1 VLTLADGAL
10 TASVLDPACDGERL
24 GSRYCSGG
32 YVWQVTDAT
41 HGDVFAGP
49 CFPAA
54 EPAPFD
60 GQGAPE
66 VFEIALGQ
74 HEAALGDEVYVIG
87 VGRVRRESPVR
98 PFHVRDN
105 PTVTER
111 AVWDIATLGP
121 NSLRFRTHALFGDFA
136 LELVRSLELRSSGR
150 TLASSTLVTN
160 LGTRALPLRWFAHP
174 FFPWPGERVCRL
186 SLEHVLPDGAAL
198 VTDASGFVTRR
209 AESDWSRGHYLLPR
223 VALGGELTV
232 EQCHPTLGFVRVRCG
247 FPLGGLALWGNER
260 TFSFEPFFQSI
271 LEPGAETRFGLS
283 YEFGAGGPA

>member
-10 TASVLDPACDGERL
+10 TASVLDPASDTERL

-32 YVWQVTDAT
+32 YVWQVTDAC
-41 HGDVFAGP
+41 HGAAFAGP
-49 CFPAA
+49 CFPA
-54 EPAPFD
+54 EPPPFD

-111 AVWDIATLGP
+111 AVWDVATPAP
-121 NSLRFRTHALFGDFA
+121 NSLRFRTHALFRDFA
-136 LELVRSLELRSSGR
+136 LELVRTLELRGGSR
-150 TLASSTLVTN
+150 TLASTTLVMN

-174 FFPWPGERVCRL
+174 FFPWAGERVCRL
-186 SLEHVLPDGAAL
+186 SLEYALPEAAAL
-198 VTDASGFVTRR
+198 VTDADGFVARR
-209 AESDWSRGHYLLPR
+209 AGSDWSHGQYLLPR
-223 VALGGELTV
+223 AALGGELAF
-232 EQCHPTLGFVRVRCG
+232 EQCHPTLGCVRVRCG

-260 TFSFEPFFQSI
+260 TFSCEPFFQTI
-271 LEPGAETRFGLS
+271 LEPGGEARFGLT
-283 YEFGAGGPA
+283 YEFGTGGPA